1 MKKILVPI
9 DFSECSE
16 YALKVA
22 ANFAKEYDSE
32 IIALHMLG
40 RSDAVLTNSQTKE
53 MLEGI
58 YYIKLAEKRFE
69 EFLDKDYLEGLAV
82 TDSVYN
88 YKNFNELNTVALEKN
103 ADLIIM
109 GSHGS
114 SGLSEVFVGSNTE
127 KVVRNSNIPVLV
139 IKKEEFNF
147 KIKNVVFACDF
158 LEENLTA
165 FKNAMKLFKSL
176 DNVKVKLLYINLPG
190 QNYRSSKEMESRIK
204 EFLFKADAL
213 NKLEDVVYYNDYTVE
228 DGIFHYSN
236 KNDIDIIALP
246 THGRRGLAHFFA
258 GSISE
263 DLVNHSKIPVITFK
277 L

>member
-22 ANFAKEYDSE
+22 ANFAKKYDSE

-58 YYIKLAEKRFE
+58 FYVKLAEKRFKD
-69 EFLDKDYLEGLAV
+69 FLDKDYLEGLNI

-88 YKNFNELNTVALEKN
+88 YKNFNELNAVALEKK

-109 GSHGS
+109 GSHGA

-127 KVVRNSNIPVLV
+127 KVVRNSDIPVLV
-139 IKKEEFNF
+139 VKNEVTNY
-147 KIKNVVFACDF
+147 KIENAVFACDF
-158 LEENLTA
+158 TNENLNA
-165 FKNAMKLFKSL
+165 FKNAMKLFNSL
-176 DNVKVKLLYINLPG
+176 KNIKVKLLYVNLPG
-190 QNYRSSKEMESRIK
+190 QNYRSTKEMESRVND
-204 EFLFKADAL
+204 FL
-213 NKLEDVVYYNDYTVE
+213 LE
-228 DGIFHYSN
+228 
-236 KNDIDIIALP
+236 
-246 THGRRGLAHFFA
+246 A
-258 GSISE
+258 GAVCIS
-263 DLVNHSKIPVITFK
+263 S
-277 L
+277 

>member
-1 MKKILVPI
+1 MKKILVPV

-16 YALKVA
+16 YALQVA
-22 ANFAKEYDSE
+22 SKLAKEYDSE

-40 RSDAVLTNSQTKE
+40 MSDAVLTSNQTKE

-69 EFLDKDYLEGLAV
+69 EFLDKDYLKDLTI

-88 YKNFNELNTVALEKN
+88 YKNFNELNTVAIEKE

-127 KVVRNSNIPVLV
+127 KVVRNSDVPVLV
-139 IKKEEFNF
+139 VKKDVENF
-147 KIKNVVFACDF
+147 KIENAVFACDF
-158 LEENLTA
+158 TEENLTA
-165 FKNAMKLFKSL
+165 FKNAIKLFKSL
-176 DNVKVKLLYINLPG
+176 DNTKVKLLYVNLPG
-190 QNYRSSKEMESRIK
+190 QNYRSSKEMESRVK
-204 EFLFKADAL
+204 EFLYKANAL
-213 NKLEDVVYYNDYTVE
+213 NQLKNVVYYNDYTVE

-236 KNDIDIIALP
+236 KMGVDIIALP